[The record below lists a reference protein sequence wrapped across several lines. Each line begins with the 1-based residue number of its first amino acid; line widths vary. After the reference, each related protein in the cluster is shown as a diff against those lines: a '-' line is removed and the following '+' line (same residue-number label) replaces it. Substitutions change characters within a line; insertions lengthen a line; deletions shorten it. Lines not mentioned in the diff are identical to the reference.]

1 MILME
6 ASSRSRNARI
16 GRSSR
21 WLKPRPQA
29 AIHFFPS
36 GAIKWL
42 APNGTH
48 FEQSECHWTN
58 ACGSWCYLFYPPMF
72 WMVGNHFGIKIRQP
86 TSKAK
91 QDASKTAPAARSF
104 ASRMLGCGSMVIAS
118 QAFSRAEFKASLMST
133 IADAK
138 RMETHSRVDKEEKSP
153 RRTDATNAVS

>member
-1 MILME
+1 V
-6 ASSRSRNARI
+6 ASAQWHSLCSLRKQITEPRALAALRFPFQIRLSR
-16 GRSSR
+16 
-21 WLKPRPQA
+21 
-29 AIHFFPS
+29 
-36 GAIKWL
+36 L
-42 APNGTH
+42 APAAH